1 MTMLRRCCCCFSVRN
16 GCIII
21 GSLGIISCS
30 LLIVSWSAYFHE
42 VVKLLPLLIALM
54 YSEQAVSDQDATDVS
69 NDNPEARQ
77 AVAMAGVV
85 IGVFAV
91 IITVAVISLVIDIL
105 LVVGAAKG
113 RKAFLLPWLV
123 SQALSIVFHV
133 GVFIALLV
141 QSTWDAAGLS
151 AVIAYIIVILF
162 LVYFGLV
169 VKSHHQDL
177 REEAL
182 RQDNVPVEMQ
192 TRLTSSQM

>member
-21 GSLGIISCS
+21 GSLGITSCS

>member
-1 MTMLRRCCCCFSVRN
+1 M
-16 GCIII
+16 
-21 GSLGIISCS
+21 
-30 LLIVSWSAYFHE
+30 
-42 VVKLLPLLIALM
+42 
-54 YSEQAVSDQDATDVS
+54 
-69 NDNPEARQ
+69 
-77 AVAMAGVV
+77 V

-151 AVIAYIIVILF
+151 AVIAYIIVICKCCHCGDDDSNCCVGKSDQNETSICLNLAVF

>member
-141 QSTWDAAGLS
+141 QSTWDMAGLS

>member
-1 MTMLRRCCCCFSVRN
+1 MCVAHFFFIFHFLFFVFSVF
-16 GCIII
+16 C
-21 GSLGIISCS
+21 L
-30 LLIVSWSAYFHE
+30 
-42 VVKLLPLLIALM
+42 
-54 YSEQAVSDQDATDVS
+54 
-69 NDNPEARQ
+69 
-77 AVAMAGVV
+77 GVV

-141 QSTWDAAGLS
+141 QSTWDMAGLS